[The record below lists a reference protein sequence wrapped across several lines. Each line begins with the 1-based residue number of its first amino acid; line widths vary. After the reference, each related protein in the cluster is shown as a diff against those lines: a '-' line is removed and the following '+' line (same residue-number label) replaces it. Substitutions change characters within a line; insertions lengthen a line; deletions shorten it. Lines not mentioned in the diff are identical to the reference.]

1 MKNKIEMSP
10 DGIIKST
17 ENPRRGGR
25 TRGSG
30 GGDNQRRGN
39 FRNSGRSGSSGSAPN
54 GRGRISRKNNLVN
67 KIKTLI
73 NEFVRDG
80 YGPRKVAAARAAV
93 QATMEPTKLAI
104 SNLDFGLSDSDIQE
118 LFAEFG
124 PLRRAAVHYDRS
136 GRPLG
141 TANVIFEKR
150 SDAIR
155 AMKRYN
161 GVSLNGRSM
170 NIQLSMPE
178 VPIPMRRL
186 VGEREFPRREK
197 FCPSRGAQNAR
208 NQRKP
213 PTAEELDAELEA
225 YSSKRIPN

>member
-1 MKNKIEMSP
+1 
-10 DGIIKST
+10 
-17 ENPRRGGR
+17 
-25 TRGSG
+25 
-30 GGDNQRRGN
+30 
-39 FRNSGRSGSSGSAPN
+39 
-54 GRGRISRKNNLVN
+54 
-67 KIKTLI
+67 
-73 NEFVRDG
+73 
-80 YGPRKVAAARAAV
+80 
-93 QATMEPTKLAI
+93 MEPTKLVI

-124 PLRRAAVHYDRS
+124 PLKRAAVHYDRS

-150 SDAIR
+150 SDAII

-178 VPIPMRRL
+178 VPIPMRRP
-186 VGEREFPRREK
+186 VGEREFHYRSPRREK
-197 FCPSRGAQNAR
+197 FCPSRSAQNAR